1 MDMVHHSLDR
11 YPGSYVSQYEKF
23 HYNLVVEVAIAM
35 VWMKFPAM
43 PKRIG
48 RSVTPDRRYVS
59 DSCIKSP

>member
-23 HYNLVVEVAIAM
+23 HSNLVVEVAIAM

-48 RSVTPDRRYVS
+48 RSVAPDRRYVS